1 MIKKNVLLME
11 CIKKLICVLKRYKLG
26 VNKITSVFYKSALGI
41 HRWFM
46 MKRHTEFLVKANFQY

>member
-26 VNKITSVFYKSALGI
+26 VNKITSVF
-41 HRWFM
+41 
-46 MKRHTEFLVKANFQY
+46 